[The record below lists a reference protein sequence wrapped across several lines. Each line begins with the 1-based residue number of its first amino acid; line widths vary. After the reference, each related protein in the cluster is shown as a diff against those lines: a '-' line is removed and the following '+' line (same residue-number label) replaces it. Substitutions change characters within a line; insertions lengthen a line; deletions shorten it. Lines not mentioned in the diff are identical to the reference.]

1 MKNIY
6 STAVGRA
13 RTALV
18 YLFLLTLALSAASCK
33 GSGTNGNQN
42 ANSAAGS
49 TTVAD
54 ETSTTPPF
62 STKEPERYQATMV
75 ITSSLGE
82 QSNIPGMSQLTAKEM
97 IIARDGE
104 KRRVD
109 MELVPGTRAAY
120 LQTANARY
128 LLVPARK
135 VYAEFKQGGE
145 GGEGGASEPSRN
157 PSSDF
162 SPDALLNQSIGGAR
176 YEKLG
181 AENVNGRATVK
192 YRVTMTGKTGE
203 AKSVTTESLIW
214 IDDALG
220 MPVKSET
227 TMSGAGSA
235 NSKYSMELR
244 DIRQDVDQSV
254 FELPT
259 DYTKVD
265 YKDIQRQITPSAPDS
280 TGKD

>member
-13 RTALV
+13 RAALV

-82 QSNIPGMSQLTAKEM
+82 QSNIPGMSQLTTKEM
-97 IIARDGE
+97 LIARDGE
-104 KRRVD
+104 RRRVD
-109 MELVPGTRAAY
+109 MELVPGMRAAY
-120 LQTANARY
+120 LQTATARY
-128 LLVPARK
+128 LLLPARK

-145 GGEGGASEPSRN
+145 GGASEPSKN

-181 AENVNGRATVK
+181 AENVSGRATVK

-227 TMSGAGSA
+227 TMSGTGSA

-244 DIRQDVDQSV
+244 DIKQDVDQSV

-265 YKDIQRQITPSAPDS
+265 YKDIQRQITPAAPDL